1 MPVNMDLT
9 VIGPTLNIVGEINAN
24 EKLIIEGKV
33 STKAINLPG
42 HSFTVGLDAVVEGD
56 INCDQAIILGQ
67 LKGNIKASK
76 EIYIGEKG
84 TVDGD
89 IESPYIKIEPTGNL
103 TGRMRH

>member
-1 MPVNMDLT
+1 MEMT
-9 VIGPTLNIVGEINAN
+9 IIGPTLNIVGEINAD

-33 STKAINLPG
+33 KTQAINLPG

-56 INCDQAIILGQ
+56 INCAHAIILGQ
-67 LKGNIKASK
+67 LKGNIKATK
-76 EIYIGEKG
+76 EIYIGESA